1 METYITDNFLAKICE
16 NILLCGRCDKN
27 NCKFDI
33 AIGEPLRFLGIILL
47 SGYHSLPSE
56 KKF

>member
-1 METYITDNFLAKICE
+1 MTDDFLEKICE

-27 NCKFDI
+27 NSKFDI
-33 AIGEPLRFLGIILL
+33 VIGEPLRFLGIILL